1 MSQLAYFKLMARY
14 NAWMNDKLYAAA
26 GQLSPQALS
35 EDRGAFFPSI
45 LATLNHIAV
54 ADIIWLKRFAEH
66 PACAE
71 LREVISD
78 LQRPAALDQLLFD
91 TFAQLHALRSRLD
104 GHISDWV
111 AALTEADL
119 EHVLAYGNMKGVP
132 AQRPYA
138 SLMLHFFNHQTHH
151 RGQASTLLHQA
162 GQDIGVTDLLA
173 LIADVEPH

>member
-1 MSQLAYFKLMARY
+1 MSQLAHFQLMARY

-78 LQRPAALDQLLFD
+78 LQRPAALDQLLFN
-91 TFAQLHALRSRLD
+91 TFAPLHALRGRLD
-104 GHISDWV
+104 RHISNWV
-111 AALTEADL
+111 AALTEQDL

-173 LIADVEPH
+173 LIADIEPR

>member
-1 MSQLAYFKLMARY
+1 MSQLAHFQLIARY
-14 NAWMNDKLYAAA
+14 NAWINDKLYAAA
-26 GQLSPQALS
+26 DQLSPQALR

-66 PACAE
+66 PACTE
-71 LREVISD
+71 LRAAISD
-78 LQRPAALDQLLFD
+78 LQRPTALDQLLFD
-91 TFAQLHALRSRLD
+91 TFAPLQTLRSRLD
-104 GHISDWV
+104 GHISNWV

-119 EHVLAYGNMKGVP
+119 EYVLAYGNMKGVP

-151 RGQASTLLHQA
+151 RGQASTLLFQA

-173 LIADVEPH
+173 LIADVDPC